1 MILSHMFESV
11 GVPAA
16 RVRILGE
23 SALEMENIAES
34 IAELMRTL
42 PPHARALVIVD
53 ENLDLPEPSMVTIS
67 GSYAIEKAREL
78 LTPDE
83 ETRLLAFVRSANDSP
98 DEVHLFLE
106 RAHGFLTKMP
116 TEPDRLA
123 IRRAWWQRFGA
134 DSASGLRERRESE
147 ESDASDNGAAG
158 EPAASNQAGA
168 EEGSWSDVNRTAA
181 LTELSKASRLLDEG
195 AGMQWNEMWRWIH
208 RIKGIISTVK
218 SSDAGDSPKAGSP
231 RSQMRHTEINIV
243 GRELILSIE
252 ELRSLAEPPEDV
264 IQVWA
269 DLKPR
274 LAKFMSL
281 VERQQPRP
289 PLRASAPA
297 GVRGRLA

>member
-16 RVRILGE
+16 RVQILGE
-23 SALEMENIAES
+23 SALEMETITES
-34 IAELMRTL
+34 VAELMRTL

-67 GSYAIEKAREL
+67 GSYAIQKARDL
-78 LTPDE
+78 LTVDQE
-83 ETRLLAFVRSANDSP
+83 SRLLAFVRSANDSP

-116 TEPDRLA
+116 TEPDKIA

-134 DSASGLRERRESE
+134 DAYAADSCASGLSERRESD
-147 ESDASDNGAAG
+147 ESDESETFAAG
-158 EPAASNQAGA
+158 ESTTNEEAAL
-168 EEGSWSDVNRTAA
+168 EEGSWSDANRTAA
-181 LTELSKASRLLDEG
+181 LNELSKASRLLDEG

-218 SSDAGDSPKAGSP
+218 SSNAGASPS
-231 RSQMRHTEINIV
+231 SQMRHDEINIV
-243 GRELILSIE
+243 GREIILSIE

-264 IQVWA
+264 MQVWA
-269 DLKPR
+269 ELKLR
-274 LAKFMSL
+274 LVKFMSL
-281 VERQQPRP
+281 LE
-289 PLRASAPA
+289 
-297 GVRGRLA
+297 